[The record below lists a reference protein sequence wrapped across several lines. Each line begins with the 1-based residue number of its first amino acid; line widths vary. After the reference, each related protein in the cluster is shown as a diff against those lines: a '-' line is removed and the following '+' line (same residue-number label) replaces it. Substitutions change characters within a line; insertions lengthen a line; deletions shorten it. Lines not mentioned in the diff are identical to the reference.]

1 MQHEDKKMKFFTI
14 KNGVKKEFETGHE
27 AFISMEKV
35 VVPEGETEETI
46 LKIAVS
52 RAEFGQGICLF
63 CEDDTH
69 IAFGAIMEG

>member
-14 KNGVKKEFETGHE
+14 KNGVKKKFKTGHE
-27 AFISMEKV
+27 AFISMKGV
-35 VVPEGETEETI
+35 IIPEGETEETV
-46 LKIAVS
+46 LGIAVS

-63 CEDDTH
+63 CEDDTP

>member
-1 MQHEDKKMKFFTI
+1 MKFFTI
-14 KNGVKKEFETGHE
+14 KNDIKKEFETGHE